1 MSAATW
7 FAARAVR
14 SPVAVRCRRGDQPN
28 PRRSRWCWR
37 WCWRLATPPFARIGT
52 ADARG
57 DRVDRAYFTADFVW
71 HTALAAELGK
81 FTMPPRNPY
90 LASQAIHY
98 YWGYFLMPATVA
110 QLAPAPLERD
120 SARA

>member
-1 MSAATW
+1 MLAAVL
-7 FAARAVR
+7 AI
-14 SPVAVRCRRGDQPN
+14 
-28 PRRSRWCWR
+28 
-37 WCWRLATPPFARIGT
+37 ATPPFARIGA

-57 DRVDRAYFTADFVW
+57 DKVTAP
-71 HTALAAELGK
+71 TSRPTSCGTQRLPRSSGK

-110 QLAPAPLERD
+110 QLAPAPLNEISTLPEGQRPAD
-120 SARA
+120 RHAARRCHVPGGLGGGATAMGRS